1 MNKFFSGLIAF
12 ASSQR
17 LARLLLAC
25 SALLLTGNA
34 AAADKSAAANVL
46 RNPGFEDGSHSE
58 DNLWD
63 GVNDDGALAGFTMS
77 TNVVLE
83 NGSFGTLA
91 MPPAVGFA
99 DLNGDGK
106 PDLITADPNGYFHFY
121 ANRGTAQAPRFTS
134 GEIMPIFLSAVFTPH
149 GGDWVRELDNDARC
163 CPRFALADWRH
174 TGLLDLMVGNYF
186 GEVLFL
192 PNVGTA
198 RQAVFRQPA
207 GIKSAR
213 LATSEKAAF
222 WGNLLSPAA
231 VDFNHDGHL
240 DLLVGE
246 GTYSANSIHLLRN
259 ASTGGVPK
267 FSDAGHT
274 HIAYGDGREQL
285 IPTVVDFDGDGNPD
299 LLVADRSGEISV
311 YLNPGKAQPPG
322 SEFKRVSTLS
332 FGAVSKLPGL
342 CSVCAADFNGDG
354 LFDLILGMPN
364 GHIAVA
370 LNTGSKGSPQ
380 FGPIMELKGEDRF
393 GRNINLPDGW
403 ETNAYPEQGNA
414 LGYVTVVDA
423 KEDPASQPP
432 EGGHCLKAGYW
443 PLGGENYQIPP
454 GGIPGTMKHFTV
466 TQGSVTIKT
475 NQTYNLSFR
484 AKGVGMEKLHYK
496 FLSHYRGRVDPADIE
511 RGERGGVKNHGIID
525 ETTDIGGDFS
535 LTSNWSTVEG
545 TLNVQYKH
553 NELQKNPTMTGSLE
567 LAFWAT
573 SLSSVAYFDDF
584 QLVPK

>member
-1 MNKFFSGLIAF
+1 MMSGLFSSGRRF
-12 ASSQR
+12 AGSL
-17 LARLLLAC
+17 LACATLLLA
-25 SALLLTGNA
+25 ADA
-34 AAADKSAAANVL
+34 AGADKPAAANVL

-63 GVNDDGALAGFTMS
+63 GVNSDGALAGFPVS
-77 TNVVLE
+77 ANVVLE
-83 NGSFGTLA
+83 NGSFGSLA
-91 MPPAVGFA
+91 MPPSVAFA

-106 PDLITADPNGYFHFY
+106 PDLITADPRGYFHFY
-121 ANRGTAQAPRFTS
+121 ANHGTASAPRFTS
-134 GEIMPIFLSAVFTPH
+134 GEILPIFLSMIFVPRA
-149 GGDWVRELDNDARC
+149 GEWVREMDNEARC

-174 TGLLDLMVGNYF
+174 TGLLDLLIGNYF

-192 PNVGTA
+192 PNVGTP
-198 RQAVFRQPA
+198 RQAVFHQPSGPG

-240 DLLVGE
+240 DLLLGE

-259 ASTGGVPK
+259 ASNGGVPK

-274 HIAYGDGREQL
+274 HIAFGDGREQL

-311 YLNPGKAQPPG
+311 YLNPGKSQPPG
-322 SEFKRVSTLS
+322 SEFKRVSTVS

-354 LFDLILGMPN
+354 LFDLILGLPN

-370 LNTGSKGSPQ
+370 LNTGSKGNPQ
-380 FGPIMELKGEDRF
+380 FGPLVELKGEDRF
-393 GRNINLPDGW
+393 GRNINLPDAW
-403 ETNAYPEQGNA
+403 KTNAYPEQGNA
-414 LGYVTVVDA
+414 LGYLTVVDA
-423 KEDPASQPP
+423 TQDPASQPP

-454 GGIPGTMKHFTV
+454 EGIPGTMKHFTL
-466 TQGSVTIKT
+466 TQGGVTLGT
-475 NQTYNLSFR
+475 NQTYDLSFR
-484 AKGVGMEKLHYK
+484 AKGAGMEKLHYK
-496 FLSHYRGRVDPADIE
+496 FVSHYRGRAESATVE
-511 RGERGGVKNHGIID
+511 RGQRGEIKNHGIIID
-525 ETTDIGGDFS
+525 EATDIGGDFS
-535 LTSNWSTVEG
+535 LSPNWSTVEG
-545 TLNVQYKH
+545 TLNVEYKH
-553 NELQKNPTMTGSLE
+553 SELRKNPTMTGSLE
-567 LAFWAT
+567 LEFWAT

-584 QLVPK
+584 KLVPK